1 MLFTI
6 ISPIYNDID
15 CLNLLLNRASQIASE
30 INENFELIICDDSDR
45 EFYISNKNAIIEM
58 LFPLEAISNLKLIYK
73 YTAQF
78 DINGIK
84 DYGLARARNIGIT
97 LSSGV
102 FLIFLDHRLVPENYG
117 SLKLL
122 IEACNSGNK
131 IWAYGSKG
139 VVSENVGFVENF
151 SCIKKFDIVR
161 AGMFNER
168 VNIYG
173 GMTLELTL
181 RFLKQGFKFLHVSSS
196 LAKISATSGSREM
209 KSQSIP
215 DSRKFIEK
223 LYFGRDSN

>member
-6 ISPIYNDID
+6 ITPIYNDIV
-15 CLNLLLNRASQIASE
+15 CLNLLLNRISQIAFDS
-30 INENFELIICDDSDR
+30 NENFELIICDDSDR
-45 EFYISNKNAIIEM
+45 EFYISNKNAITEM
-58 LFPLEAISNLKLIYK
+58 LLPLEEISNLKLIYQ

-84 DYGLARARNIGIT
+84 DYGLARARNIGIA

-122 IEACNSGNK
+122 IEACNSGNQ

-139 VVSENVGFVENF
+139 VVSKDVGFVENF

-181 RFLKQGFKFLHVSSS
+181 RFSKQGFKFLHVSNS
-196 LAKISATSGSREM
+196 LAKILSASGSREI
-209 KSQSIP
+209 KSQCIP
-215 DSRKFIEK
+215 RARRFIEQ
-223 LYFGRDSN
+223 LYFGQNSN